1 MAIHLQKDLQDLR
14 VELVQLGTMVESAIN
29 EAVHALI
36 NRRPELAEKVLKEGD
51 AIDAK
56 EVHIEEMCLKTLAL
70 HQPVAVDLRFI
81 VVALKVNNDL
91 ERMGDFAENVAN
103 RAISLA
109 SQDPIPVPR
118 EFSED
123 LPNHIRQMIRMAL
136 DALVKLDVEL
146 AREVI
151 KMDRKVDAIN
161 RNMYTELQNLMK
173 EDSNKVERAV
183 QYLSSSR
190 YLERIGDL
198 TTNIAEDVIFMVKG
212 EVVRHKIAL

>member
-1 MAIHLQKDLQDLR
+1 MAIHLQKDLQELR
-14 VELVQLGTMVESAIN
+14 VELLQLGTMVESAIN

-36 NRRPELAEKVLKEGD
+36 NRRPELAQKVLKDGD

-91 ERMGDFAENVAN
+91 ERMGDFAENIAN

-109 SQDPIPVPR
+109 SQDPIPVPK
-118 EFSED
+118 EFSQD
-123 LPNHIRQMIRMAL
+123 MPNQIRQMIRMAL

-151 KMDRKVDAIN
+151 KMDRLVDTIN
-161 RNMYTELQNLMK
+161 RNMYAELQSLMK
-173 EDSNKVERAV
+173 QDSNYVERAV

-212 EVVRHKIAL
+212 EVVRHKIAV

>member
-14 VELVQLGTMVESAIN
+14 VELLQLGTMVESAIN
-29 EAVHALI
+29 ESMHALI
-36 NRRPELAEKVLKEGD
+36 NRRPELAEKVLKDGD

-91 ERMGDFAENVAN
+91 ERMGDFAENIAN
-103 RAISLA
+103 RAISL
-109 SQDPIPVPR
+109 SSLDPMHVSK
-118 EFSED
+118 EFSEVM
-123 LPNHIRQMIRMAL
+123 PNQIRQMIRMAL
-136 DALVKLDVEL
+136 DALVTLDVEL
-146 AREVI
+146 AQKVI
-151 KMDRKVDAIN
+151 KMDALVDNIN
-161 RNMYTELQNLMK
+161 RNMYAELQNLMK
-173 EDSNKVERAV
+173 QDSNNVERAV

-212 EVVRHKIAL
+212 QVVRHKIAI